1 MAANVITT
9 TTADDLTYAAA
20 LLNQAI
26 IDALYELNV
35 FEPLVRKESI
45 ASVNSKALDFPKT
58 PKLAAA
64 SVAEGVDLTYTPFVT
79 SKTTITAG
87 EVGIVLTPTDV
98 ANVSLIVGNPYY
110 AAEAAKAMANKLSTD
125 IAALA
130 AGFSQQCG
138 ATGVNLSEQNILD
151 GITLLMAG
159 SVPGP
164 YRAVLHPQQW
174 NDFAAGIGATINP
187 VGYGTSSRG
196 ESNQF
201 GAVPDGGLGRF
212 YGVEWVVSAAVP
224 TATAGA
230 DRLGMMVCPS
240 RALGMVEKWS
250 SRTELE
256 RDASLRATEIVVTAN
271 YGVGEIDDLSG
282 IGILTD
288 A

>member
-20 LLNQAI
+20 LFNQAI

-35 FEPLVRKESI
+35 LEGMVRKESI
-45 ASVNSKALDFPKT
+45 ASANSKALDFPKT

-79 SKTTITAG
+79 SKATITAG

-138 ATGVNLSEQNILD
+138 VTTVNLSEQNILD

-212 YGVEWVVSAAVP
+212 YGVDWVVTAAVP